1 MAAVRSDSAEVKAT
15 LGEIVQLLQDYAE
28 VHRALATPDR
38 DVLIDAAEYLQRL
51 GFALS
56 RSRLNRM
63 QIRVVIAADPLPLK
77 SDRCRRLGLMVH
89 ELITN
94 AARHACFGGRDGQI
108 RVELRRAGPSAECI
122 VSDNGSSVAGL
133 KPGRGL
139 KIVNDL
145 VKALTGRLQHRLGA
159 EGTSAA
165 LVFPLTDHE
174 LQASQAIAARRE
186 RTARRLRG
194 HTFVAQ
200 IKPASA
206 NSDRCFVAG
215 VDMRYVSAPHAY
227 PESTGRHPRPLC
239 WRSHLWRRSAVALTV
254 PPVRQSQRNSCAP
267 TSCAPSS
274 IRVR

>member
-1 MAAVRSDSAEVKAT
+1 MIMNGFIATGSAEDWQTLLLEQHHRTNNEFGSAIELVAMAAVRSDSAEVKAT
-15 LGEIVQLLQDYAE
+15 LGDIVQLLQDYAE

-108 RVELRRAGPSAECI
+108 RVELRRAGPSAKCI

-145 VKALTGRLQHRLGA
+145 VKALTGRLQHRLGV

-186 RTARRLRG
+186 RTARRLEAIPSLRKSNRRRP
-194 HTFVAQ
+194 T
-200 IKPASA
+200 PT
-206 NSDRCFVAG
+206 G
-215 VDMRYVSAPHAY
+215 VS
-227 PESTGRHPRPLC
+227 
-239 WRSHLWRRSAVALTV
+239 
-254 PPVRQSQRNSCAP
+254 SQVW
-267 TSCAPSS
+267 T
-274 IRVR
+274 